1 VLLLPG
7 VEDESIWRYFASLA
21 FPPPDQVERVL
32 DALSTSDRPL
42 STQALETRVDLR
54 RGRLELMLKVLDVD
68 GAVRRVSG
76 GWSATGQEWVYDGPR
91 YARVARARA
100 DEADAMRG
108 YIATTDCRLEYLR
121 RQLDD
126 PYASPCGRCDR
137 CTAIWYAQEVPQEEL
152 DAATIHLGRP
162 GVELEPRKL
171 WPTGGA
177 TLGVPLSG
185 KIAPAEA
192 AEVGR
197 ALGRLSDLG
206 WGSRLRELLRP
217 GASDVDVPE
226 DVFKAVVQVLASWN
240 WERRPAGVV
249 AIASR
254 TRPRLVGSLARRLA
268 QVGRLEFLGEL
279 ARVGGGPSGAA
290 AVSNSVQRL
299 AAVHDAFAVP
309 EAVSQAL
316 GRLGG
321 PVLLVDD
328 VVDSGWTMT
337 VAARLLR
344 RAGAE
349 AVLPLVLAIDG

>member
-1 VLLLPG
+1 
-7 VEDESIWRYFASLA
+7 
-21 FPPPDQVERVL
+21 VL

-76 GWSATGQEWVYDGPR
+76 GWSATGQDWVYDGPR

-108 YIATTDCRLEYLR
+108 YLATTDCRLEYLR

-137 CTAIWYAQEVPQEEL
+137 CAGAWFAQAVPEEEL

-177 TLGVPLSG
+177 TLGVRLSG

-217 GASDVDVPE
+217 GASDVDIPE
-226 DVFKAVVQVLASWN
+226 DVFKAVVQVLASWS
-240 WERRPAGVV
+240 WERRPAAVV
-249 AIASR
+249 ALASR

-268 QVGRLEFLGEL
+268 QVGRLEFLGDL
-279 ARVGGGPSGAA
+279 PRVGGGPSGAGA
-290 AVSNSVQRL
+290 SSNSVQRL
-299 AAVHDAFAVP
+299 AAVHDAFTVP
-309 EAVSQAL
+309 AEMATAL
-316 GRLGG
+316 GRIGA

-344 RAGAE
+344 QAGAE
-349 AVLPLVLAIDG
+349 AVLPLALAIDG